1 MASGAAPRL
10 GLIARAARLLTA
22 ALPYAW
28 PIRVG
33 LGVVFLLSSTPKL
46 RDLAGFAGVVEQ
58 YAILPEALVVPFAY
72 ALAFAEFLL
81 GVLLVLGFLT
91 RLAALGGAGLMVIFV
106 IALVYN
112 LARGVTP
119 ECGCFEVGGSTGSRI
134 DWWLVARDILFLGLL
149 AITFFD
155 PARRFSVDRWIDRDP
170 R

>member
-10 GLIARAARLLTA
+10 SLVMRTARLATA
-22 ALPYAW
+22 GLPYSW
-28 PIRVG
+28 PIRIG
-33 LGVVFLLSSTPKL
+33 LGAMFLLSSTPKL

-58 YAILPEALVVPFAY
+58 YAILPEPLVTPFAY

-91 RLAALGGAGLMVIFV
+91 RLAALGGAGLM
-106 IALVYN
+106 IAFIVALTYN

-134 DWWLVARDILFLGLL
+134 DWWLVARDVLFLGLL
-149 AITFFD
+149 AIAFFD
-155 PARRFSVDRWIDRDP
+155 KSRRFSVDRWIDRDP